1 MIQSQYDT
9 EPWCF
14 IDWVAEN
21 KTLIEVIAEGGQLHE
36 RCDVSKIGA
45 GLKRADQLSPILL
58 FSQKSS
64 VTR

>member
-1 MIQSQYDT
+1 MTQPQYDT

-21 KTLIEVIAEGGQLHE
+21 KPLIEVIAEGGQLHE
-36 RCDVSKIGA
+36 RCDVSNIGA
-45 GLKRADQLSPILL
+45 ELNEVDQFLPIFL

-64 VTR
+64 VTK